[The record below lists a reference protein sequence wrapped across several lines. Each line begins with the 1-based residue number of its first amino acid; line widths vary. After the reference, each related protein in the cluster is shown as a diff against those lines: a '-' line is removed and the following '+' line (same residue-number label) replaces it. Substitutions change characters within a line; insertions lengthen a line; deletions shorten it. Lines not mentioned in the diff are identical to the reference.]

1 MLVRERMTANP
12 IVVHPE
18 TSFQEALQLLREK
31 KIRRLPVVD
40 KRDRLVG
47 IVVEK
52 DLLYASPSP
61 ATSLNVYEVHYLMSK
76 LCIQDVMT
84 KRVITVSRDCPLE
97 EAARIMIDHKIGS
110 LPVVED
116 KKVVGIITET
126 DVFKIMVEALGGRTK
141 GIRIVARVPEATG
154 ELAKITARIAEMGGN
169 IVSLAVFLDKDAQH
183 REITL
188 KVQGIPQAAIV
199 ATLEGTGATIIDVR
213 EVTAECQPQ
222 LTSER

>member
-1 MLVRERMTANP
+1 
-12 IVVHPE
+12 
-18 TSFQEALQLLREK
+18 
-31 KIRRLPVVD
+31 
-40 KRDRLVG
+40 
-47 IVVEK
+47 
-52 DLLYASPSP
+52 
-61 ATSLNVYEVHYLMSK
+61 
-76 LCIQDVMT
+76 
-84 KRVITVSRDCPLE
+84 
-97 EAARIMIDHKIGS
+97 MIDHKIGS

-183 REITL
+183 REITM
-188 KVQGIPQAAIV
+188 KVQGIPQDAIV
-199 ATLEGTGATIIDVR
+199 TALENAGAKIVDVR